1 MRQHVETTGSA
12 KTMEYNMLEAD
23 FLIWVITGLLTVLTA
38 LIGFIG
44 SRIYFKVDEMATS
57 MAAIEKDLRMEL
69 SRLDRRVAILEHDS
83 GNSVRYHMMNRRM
96 EGAG

>member
-1 MRQHVETTGSA
+1 
-12 KTMEYNMLEAD
+12 MLEAD

-44 SRIYFKVDEMATS
+44 SRIYNKVDEMAIS

-69 SRLDRRVAILEHDS
+69 SRLDRRVAILEHTKGS
-83 GNSVRYHMMNRRM
+83 GITYHMMDRRM
-96 EGAG
+96 EGAR